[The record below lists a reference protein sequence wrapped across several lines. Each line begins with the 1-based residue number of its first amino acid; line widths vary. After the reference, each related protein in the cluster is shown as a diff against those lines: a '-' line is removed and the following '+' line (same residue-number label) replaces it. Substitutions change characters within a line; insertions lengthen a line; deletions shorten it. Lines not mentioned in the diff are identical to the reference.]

1 MKPET
6 VKRIRHLHGLTQQE
20 VANMLGVSRS
30 TIHLIETNR
39 MTMSERLR
47 RKFCEVFKVDDEMIR
62 FIERF

>member
-62 FIERF
+62 FVERF